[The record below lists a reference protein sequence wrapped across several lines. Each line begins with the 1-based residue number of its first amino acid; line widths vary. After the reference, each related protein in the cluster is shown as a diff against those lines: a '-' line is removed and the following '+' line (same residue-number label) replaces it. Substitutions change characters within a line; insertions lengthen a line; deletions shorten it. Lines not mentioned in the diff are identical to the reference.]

1 MNLEKLFGS
10 KTKVDILKYLLF
22 RRQGI
27 SMRALES
34 EIDRTFPA
42 IKKQVDS
49 LNESKVINVNKDNQG
64 RAISIK
70 PEFYDTLKNVFYFWL
85 QNDLTNLFTTY
96 EVMIDQYYFGKR
108 FNIDL
113 EMDLVVIYKNCE
125 KPQIDM
131 IKENINEIF
140 RSYFI
145 EVVSV
150 VFMGIEEW
158 QKRDRLADRFVI
170 QIKKSLIKKN

>member
-1 MNLEKLFGS
+1 M
-10 KTKVDILKYLLF
+10 DILKYLLF
-22 RRQGI
+22 KRQGI

-34 EIDRTFPA
+34 EIQRTFPA

-49 LNESKVINVNKDNQG
+49 LNQANVINVNKDGQG

-70 PEFYDTLKNVFYFWL
+70 PEFHDTLKNVFYFGL
-85 QNDLTNLFTTY
+85 QNDLITLFTTY
-96 EVMIDQYYFGKR
+96 EVMIDQYYFWKK

-113 EMDLVVIYKNCE
+113 EMDLVVVYKNCE

-150 VFMGIEEW
+150 VFMGVEEW

-170 QIKKSLIKKN
+170 QIKKSLIKK

>member
-1 MNLEKLFGS
+1 M
-10 KTKVDILKYLLF
+10 DILKYLLF
-22 RRQGI
+22 KRQGI

-34 EIDRTFPA
+34 EIERTFPA

-49 LNESKVINVNKDNQG
+49 LNESKVITVNKDGQWW
-64 RAISIK
+64 AISIK
-70 PEFYDTLKNVFYFWL
+70 PEFYDILKNVFYFWL
-85 QNDLTNLFTTY
+85 QNDLINLFTTY
-96 EVMIDQYYFGKR
+96 EVMIDQFYFGKR

-131 IKENINEIF
+131 IKQNIDEIF
-140 RSYFI
+140 RAYFI
-145 EVVSV
+145 EMASV
-150 VFMGIEEW
+150 VFMGAEEW

-170 QIKKSLIKKN
+170 QIKKSLVSKK

>member
-1 MNLEKLFGS
+1 
-10 KTKVDILKYLLF
+10 
-22 RRQGI
+22 
-27 SMRALES
+27 MRALES
-34 EIDRTFPA
+34 EIIWTFPA

-49 LNESKVINVNKDNQG
+49 LNEANIINVIKDKQG
-64 RAISIK
+64 RSISIK
-70 PEFYDTLKNVFYFWL
+70 PEFYDTLKNVFFFGL
-85 QNDLTNLFTTY
+85 QNEIITLFTTY
-96 EVMIDQYYFGKR
+96 EVMIDQYYFGKK

-140 RSYFI
+140 RNYFI

-150 VFMGIEEW
+150 VFMGIEER

-170 QIKKSLIKKN
+170 QIKKSLISKK

>member
-1 MNLEKLFGS
+1 MNLEKLFGG

-27 SMRALES
+27 SMRALEG
-34 EIDRTFPA
+34 EITRTFPA
-42 IKKQVDS
+42 IKKQVDA
-49 LNESKVINVNKDNQG
+49 LDKAKVINVNKDGQWW
-64 RAISIK
+64 AISIK

-85 QNDLTNLFTTY
+85 QNDLITLFTTY

-108 FNIDL
+108 FNRDL

-145 EVVSV
+145 EIVWV
-150 VFMGIEEW
+150 VFMSLEER

-170 QIKKSLIKKN
+170 QIKKSLMLK

>member
-22 RRQGI
+22 KRQGV

-34 EIDRTFPA
+34 EIEWTFPA

-49 LNESKVINVNKDNQG
+49 LNDSNVVNVNKEGQWWS
-64 RAISIK
+64 ISIK
-70 PEFYDTLKNVFYFWL
+70 PEFHDILKNVFYFWL
-85 QNDLTNLFTTY
+85 KNDLTTLFTTY
-96 EVMIDQYYFGKR
+96 EVMIDQYYFGKK

-131 IKENINEIF
+131 IKQNIDEIF

-145 EVVSV
+145 DMASV
-150 VFMGIEEW
+150 VFMGLEEW

-170 QIKKSLIKKN
+170 QIKKSLIKK